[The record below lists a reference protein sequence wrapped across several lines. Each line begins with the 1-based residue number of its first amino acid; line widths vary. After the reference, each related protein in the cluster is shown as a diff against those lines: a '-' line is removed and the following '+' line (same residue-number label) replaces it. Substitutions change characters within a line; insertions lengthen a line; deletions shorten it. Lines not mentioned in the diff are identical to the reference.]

1 MNFLAHAHLSGK
13 NNDVLLGNFVA
24 DAIKGKKL
32 LDYRKEIQYGILLHR
47 QIDSFTDKHEFFKQS
62 IDRVR
67 KDFGRYS
74 GIVMDIYYDH
84 FLALNW
90 KEYDDR
96 ELHVFAAY
104 VYGILTRNVFILPN
118 RTKML
123 LPFMISQNWLTS
135 YANFDGL
142 KHVFNGMDR
151 RTGRVSGMDN
161 AVTILKQNYDELFA
175 DFKAYYPVLIDFSK
189 NNLEKII
196 NDSNNLS
203 ST

>member
-32 LDYRKEIQYGILLHR
+32 LEYRKEIQYGILLHR
-47 QIDSFTDKHEFFKQS
+47 KIDSFTDKHELFKQS
-62 IDRVR
+62 ANRVR

-74 GIVMDIYYDH
+74 GIVIDIYYDH

-96 ELHVFAAY
+96 ELHVFAAFI
-104 VYGILTRNVFILPN
+104 YGILSRNVFILPN
-118 RTKML
+118 RTKKL

-151 RTGRVSGMDN
+151 RTGRISGMEN
-161 AVTILKQNYDELFA
+161 AVIILKQNYDELFA
-175 DFKAYYPVLIDFSK
+175 DFKAYYPILIDFSK
-189 NNLEKII
+189 NSLEKII
-196 NDSNNLS
+196 NDSNNIK
-203 ST
+203 

>member
-32 LDYRKEIQYGILLHR
+32 LKYRKEIQYGILLHR
-47 QIDSFTDKHEFFKQS
+47 QIDSFTDKHELFMQS
-62 IDRVR
+62 AGRVR

-74 GIVMDIYYDH
+74 GIVIDIFYDH

-90 KEYDDR
+90 REYDER
-96 ELHVFAAY
+96 ELHVFAAHI
-104 VYGILTRNVFILPN
+104 YGILTRNVFILPN
-118 RTKML
+118 RTKKL

-135 YANFDGL
+135 YASLDGL

-151 RTGRVSGMDN
+151 RTGRISGMDK
-161 AVTILKQNYDELFA
+161 AVAVLKQNYDELFA
-175 DFKAYYPVLIDFSK
+175 DFKAYYPILINFSK
-189 NNLEKII
+189 NKLEKII
-196 NDSNNLS
+196 NDSNNIK
-203 ST
+203 